1 MIQLLKKSGIW
12 ILAGLVILVLPLV
25 FSTGFAISVMGLMGI
40 MIIFA
45 LAYNMLLGQGG
56 MLSFGHAV
64 YFGLAGYFT
73 IHLLNLMGDKVI
85 GYYPVSLLPLFG
97 GVVGLFFGVLIGF
110 VSTRRAGTI
119 FALISLGFVEMMTA
133 MTFILITF
141 FNGEEGIQADR
152 WVGPEPLG
160 ITFGPGIQV
169 YYLIGAWCLISM
181 IAMYALTKTPFGRM
195 SNAVRDNP
203 ERAQFVGYNT
213 QRVRW
218 LTFSLSSFF
227 AGLAGALYA
236 LHFEHIGFEAAGLE
250 LSGEILLATYMGG
263 SGHFLGPILGAVLFT
278 FLKGVLSDYSSVWYL
293 YLGAVFL
300 LTILYA
306 PTGIAGLI
314 LRHEPV
320 WKTDFRLLGK
330 MVVPYLSALITLL
343 IAAGA
348 IIGLIEMINHVADEY
363 SEGSILSIYG
373 IAVETT
379 SFISWLAFIIIA
391 LIGIG
396 LCRLTF
402 PFVTRNWE
410 NIMDTVKERMLR

>member
-1 MIQLLKKSGIW
+1 MTQFLKKNSIW
-12 ILAGLVILVLPLV
+12 IFGGGVIILLPQI
-25 FSTGFAISVMGLMGI
+25 FSSGFAISVMGLMGI

-73 IHLLNLMGDKVI
+73 IHLLNLMGDGAI
-85 GYYPVSLLPLFG
+85 GYFPVSLLPLFG
-97 GVVGLFFGVLIGF
+97 GLVGLFFGVLIGF

-133 MTFILITF
+133 MAFILITF
-141 FNGEEGIQADR
+141 FNGEEGIQGDR

-160 ITFGPGIQV
+160 ITYGPGIQV
-169 YYLIGAWCLISM
+169 YYLIGAWCLFSM

-218 LTFSLSSFF
+218 LAFSLSSFF
-227 AGLAGALYA
+227 AGIAGALFA
-236 LHFEHIGFEAAGLE
+236 LHFEHVGYEAASME
-250 LSGEILLATYMGG
+250 LSGEI
-263 SGHFLGPILGAVLFT
+263 F
-278 FLKGVLSDYSSVWYL
+278 
-293 YLGAVFL
+293 
-300 LTILYA
+300 A

-320 WKTDFRLLGK
+320 WKSDFRLLGK
-330 MVVPYLSALITLL
+330 MVLPYLSALISILL
-343 IAAGA
+343 AASGIIA
-348 IIGLIEMINHVADEY
+348 LIEMINHVADEY
-363 SEGSILSIYG
+363 SEGSIISVYG
-373 IAVETT
+373 IALETT
-379 SFISWLAFIIIA
+379 SFMPWLVCIIVA

-396 LCRLTF
+396 LCRLSF
-402 PFVTRNWE
+402 PYVTRNWDG
-410 NIMDTVKERMLR
+410 IMNTIKERMTQ

>member
-1 MIQLLKKSGIW
+1 MIQLLKKNSIW
-12 ILAGLVILVLPLV
+12 ILAGFVILLLPLI
-25 FSTGFAISVMGLMGI
+25 FTSGFAISVMGLMGI
-40 MIIFA
+40 MVIFA

-64 YFGLAGYFT
+64 YFGLAGYFS
-73 IHLLNLMGDKVI
+73 IHLLNLMADGVI
-85 GYYPVSLLPLFG
+85 GYFPVSLLPLFG

-133 MTFILITF
+133 MAFILITF
-141 FNGEEGIQADR
+141 FNGEEGIQGDR

-160 ITFGPGIQV
+160 ITYGSGIQV

-203 ERAQFVGYNT
+203 ERAQFIGYNT

-218 LTFSLSSFF
+218 LAFSLSAFF
-227 AGLAGALYA
+227 AGIAGALFA
-236 LHFEHIGFEAAGLE
+236 LHFEHVGYEAAGLE

-263 SGHFLGPILGAVLFT
+263 TSHFIGPIVGAILFT
-278 FLKGVLSDYSSVWYL
+278 FLKGVLSDYSSAWYL

-314 LRHEPV
+314 LRHETV

-330 MVVPYLSALITLL
+330 MVLPYLSALISILL
-343 IAAGA
+343 AASGIIA
-348 IIGLIEMINHVADEY
+348 LIEMVNHVADEY
-363 SEGSILSIYG
+363 SEGTVISVYG
-373 IAVETT
+373 IAVETMN
-379 SFISWLAFIIIA
+379 FIPWLVFVILA

-402 PFVTRNWE
+402 PYVTRNWDD
-410 NIMDTVKERMLR
+410 IMDTVKERMVQ

>member
-1 MIQLLKKSGIW
+1 MIQLLKKNSIW
-12 ILAGLVILVLPLV
+12 ILAGFAILVLPLV
-25 FSTGFAISVMGLMGI
+25 FSSGFAVSLMGLMGI

-73 IHLLNLMGDKVI
+73 IHLLNLMGEGVI
-85 GYYPVSLLPLFG
+85 GYFPVSLLPLFG
-97 GVVGLFFGVLIGF
+97 GVVGLFFGILIGL

-133 MTFILITF
+133 MAFILITF

-160 ITFGPGIQV
+160 ITFGSGIQV
-169 YYLIGAWCLISM
+169 YYLIGIWCLICM
-181 IAMYALTKTPFGRM
+181 IAMYAITKTPFGRM

-218 LTFSLSSFF
+218 LAFSLSSFF

-250 LSGEILLATYMGG
+250 LSGEILLATYLGG
-263 SGHFLGPILGAVLFT
+263 ISHFLGPILGAILFT
-278 FLKGVLSDYSSVWYL
+278 FLKGVLSDLSSVWYL

-300 LTILYA
+300 LTVLYA
-306 PTGIAGLI
+306 PTGLAGLI
-314 LRHEPV
+314 LHHEPV
-320 WKTDFRLLGK
+320 WKTDIRLLGK
-330 MVVPYLSALITLL
+330 MVLPYLSALITLL
-343 IAAGA
+343 MAVGGIIA
-348 IIGLIEMINHVADEY
+348 LVEMINFAVDEY
-363 SEGSILSIYG
+363 SEGTIISIYG

-379 SFISWLAFIIIA
+379 SFISWLAFSIIA

-410 NIMDTVKERMLR
+410 NIMETVKERMLK

>member
-25 FSTGFAISVMGLMGI
+25 FI
-40 MIIFA
+40 
-45 LAYNMLLGQGG
+45 
-56 MLSFGHAV
+56 
-64 YFGLAGYFT
+64 
-73 IHLLNLMGDKVI
+73 
-85 GYYPVSLLPLFG
+85 
-97 GVVGLFFGVLIGF
+97 
-110 VSTRRAGTI
+110 
-119 FALISLGFVEMMTA
+119 LIS
-133 MTFILITF
+133 F

-160 ITFGPGIQV
+160 ITYGPGIQV
-169 YYLIGAWCLISM
+169 YYLIGTWCLISM

-218 LTFSLSSFF
+218 LAFSLSSFF

-236 LHFEHIGFEAAGLE
+236 LHFEHVGFEAAGLE

-263 SGHFLGPILGAVLFT
+263 IGHFLGPDCRRHPVYL
-278 FLKGVLSDYSSVWYL
+278 LKGGVERLQFGLVSVSRSCFPPDDL
-293 YLGAVFL
+293 C
-300 LTILYA
+300 IA

-330 MVVPYLSALITLL
+330 MVFPYLSALISILL
-343 IAAGA
+343 AAGG
-348 IIGLIEMINHVADEY
+348 IIALIEMINHVADEY
-363 SEGSILSIYG
+363 SEGSIINIYG
-373 IAVETT
+373 IAADTT
-379 SFISWLAFIIIA
+379 SFIPWLAFIIIA
-391 LIGIG
+391 LLGIG

-402 PFVTRNWE
+402 PIVNRNWDD
-410 NIMDTVKERMLR
+410 IMDTLKERILQ

>member
-1 MIQLLKKSGIW
+1 
-12 ILAGLVILVLPLV
+12 
-25 FSTGFAISVMGLMGI
+25 
-40 MIIFA
+40 
-45 LAYNMLLGQGG
+45 
-56 MLSFGHAV
+56 
-64 YFGLAGYFT
+64 
-73 IHLLNLMGDKVI
+73 
-85 GYYPVSLLPLFG
+85 
-97 GVVGLFFGVLIGF
+97 VVGLFFGVLIGF

-160 ITFGPGIQV
+160 ITYGPGIQV
-169 YYLIGAWCLISM
+169 YYLIGTWCLISM

-203 ERAQFVGYNT
+203 ERAQFIGYNT

-218 LTFSLSSFF
+218 LAFSLSSFF

-236 LHFEHIGFEAAGLE
+236 LHFEHVGFEAAGLE

-263 SGHFLGPILGAVLFT
+263 IGHFLGPIVGAILFT
-278 FLKGVLSDYSSVWYL
+278 FLKGVLSDYSSAWYL

-330 MVVPYLSALITLL
+330 MVFPYLSALISILL
-343 IAAGA
+343 AVGGIIA
-348 IIGLIEMINHVADEY
+348 LIEMINHVADEY
-363 SEGSILSIYG
+363 SEGSIINIYG
-373 IAVETT
+373 IAADTT
-379 SFISWLAFIIIA
+379 SFIPWLAFIIIA
-391 LIGIG
+391 LLGIG

-402 PFVTRNWE
+402 PIVNRNWDD
-410 NIMDTVKERMLR
+410 IMDTLKERILQ

>member
-1 MIQLLKKSGIW
+1 MIQLLKRNSVW
-12 ILAGLVILVLPLV
+12 ILAGVVIIFLPLV
-25 FSTGFAISVMGLMGI
+25 FSSGYAISLMGLMGI
-40 MIIFA
+40 MVIFA
-45 LAYNMLLGQGG
+45 LSYNMLLGQGG

-64 YFGLAGYFT
+64 YFGLAGYFS
-73 IHLLNLMGDKVI
+73 IHFLNLMSDGAI
-85 GYYPVSLLPLFG
+85 GYFPVSLLPLFG
-97 GVVGLFFGVLIGF
+97 AAVGLFFGVLIGF

-133 MTFILITF
+133 LAFILITF

-160 ITFGPGIQV
+160 ITYGPAIQV
-169 YYLIGAWCLISM
+169 YYLIGIWCLIAM
-181 IAMYALTKTPFGRM
+181 IAMYAITKTPFGRM

-218 LTFSLSSFF
+218 LAFSLSSFF

-236 LHFEHIGFEAAGLE
+236 LHFEHVGYEAAGLE
-250 LSGEILLATYMGG
+250 LSGEILFATYMGG
-263 SGHFLGPILGAVLFT
+263 IGHFLGPILGAIIFT
-278 FLKGVLSDYSSVWYL
+278 FLKGTLSDLSSIWYL

-300 LTILYA
+300 LTILFA

-320 WKTDFRLLGK
+320 WKIDVRLLRK
-330 MVVPYLSALITLL
+330 MVLPYLSALIAIL
-343 IAAGA
+343 IAAGGEVDTTA
-348 IIGLIEMINHVADEY
+348 VLPWVAF
-363 SEGSILSIYG
+363 S
-373 IAVETT
+373 
-379 SFISWLAFIIIA
+379 IIA

-396 LCRLTF
+396 LCRFSF

-410 NIMDTVKERMLR
+410 NIMETVKERMLG